1 MASRVDDV
9 TLAEH
14 EACADSWAPPKLQ
27 KPLQVR
33 NSNPCPNLKSTF
45 DPSTAFTKNC
55 VTSGTCLL
63 HRCRRAFLQVA
74 VAFQVNLSI
83 LLVGLPWSEIVRSK
97 NVSHLP
103 LAGVAA
109 GEAVSNA
116 WLLSALSLSSLRAKS
131 LLYSAEATG
140 GMRHA
145 VTNWSLGR
153 SVSAPC
159 DYSGQSPLR
168 MVKTERAPA
177 ACTCLPN
184 LLGKAPPA
192 PRESLQKQSQRPSQ
206 RPSRRSSQKPQT

>member
-14 EACADSWAPPKLQ
+14 EACADSWTPPKLQ

-45 DPSTAFTKNC
+45 DPSTAFTKKPC

-74 VAFQVNLSI
+74 VALQVNLSI
-83 LLVGLPWSEIVRSK
+83 LVVGLPWSEIVRSK

-103 LAGVAA
+103 LAGVAT

-116 WLLSALSLSSLRAKS
+116 LWLSALSLSSLRAKS
-131 LLYSAEATG
+131 LLCSAEATG
-140 GMRHA
+140 GM
-145 VTNWSLGR
+145 
-153 SVSAPC
+153 
-159 DYSGQSPLR
+159 Q
-168 MVKTERAPA
+168 
-177 ACTCLPN
+177 
-184 LLGKAPPA
+184 
-192 PRESLQKQSQRPSQ
+192 
-206 RPSRRSSQKPQT
+206 